1 MRLVSYSSELVNIN
15 AFWNSN
21 ALDGST
27 IDLMTIVV
35 KAATVNAITTL
46 PASPASINPFQ
57 VAQAVRTRTFELDMG
72 FSGPMKINGVS
83 MDMNRIDQTVHLD
96 DTEIWEITNNSD
108 MPHPFHIH
116 DIQFLILTRDGSQ
129 PPENESGWKDT
140 VLVMPRETVRII
152 SHFSDF
158 SDPVNPYMFH
168 RHILEHEDSGM
179 MGQFVVI

>member
-1 MRLVSYSSELVNIN
+1 VRLVSYSSELVNIN

-46 PASPASINPFQ
+46 PASPASFNPFQ
-57 VAQAVRTRTFELDMG
+57 EAQAVRTRTFELYMG
-72 FSGPMKINGVS
+72 FSAPMKINGVS

-116 DIQFLILTRDGSQ
+116 DIQFLILTRDG
-129 PPENESGWKDT
+129 WIT
-140 VLVMPRETVRII
+140 AARE
-152 SHFSDF
+152 
-158 SDPVNPYMFH
+158 
-168 RHILEHEDSGM
+168 
-179 MGQFVVI
+179 